1 MTTDEL
7 SFSYPGGNS
16 SRRAFRVQTAQ
27 LEVTIF
33 DSEHNCKVKDLSG
46 VGVAFFAWPGL
57 GLSAGEVIQIG
68 LRWRGRS
75 YLEHLPGRVVRVAD
89 DLVGCEF
96 VGLHKGQEYAL
107 DKLVLEVQKEQIE
120 LDKNDSD
127 T

>member
-1 MTTDEL
+1 MTSDEL
-7 SFSYPGGNS
+7 SFSYPEGNS

-33 DSEHNCKVKDLSG
+33 DSQRSCKVKDLSG
-46 VGVAFFAWPGL
+46 VGVAFFAWPGH
-57 GLSAGEVIQIG
+57 GLSVGEGIQIG

-75 YLEHLPGRVVRVAD
+75 YLEGLPGRIVRIAD

-107 DKLVLEVQKEQIE
+107 DKLVLEVQKEEIALE
-120 LDKNDSD
+120 KKDSD